1 MGNVT
6 WLVLVH
12 VFCLALAQEAQ
23 RLQPNRTTLLE
34 PLKVVEDS
42 TADLKQQLFQHIVNG
57 TQNLFDEAN
66 ETLEHLAK
74 PKTYVF
80 LPIGSLLA
88 AAGCGGGA
96 NCYTGAFGR
105 SASLTINGTA
115 GYPSGGDG
123 GVDGSG
129 GGANAPATPGPS
141 GLGGDGGHPDSNAD
155 GPGGGGP
162 PLLTS

>member
-74 PKTYVF
+74 PKTIST
-80 LPIGSLLA
+80 PPPS
-88 AAGCGGGA
+88 
-96 NCYTGAFGR
+96 
-105 SASLTINGTA
+105 SS
-115 GYPSGGDG
+115 YPSGGDG